1 MYNDIVTLE
10 SYNTNINRKK
20 GIQMKLTISK
30 KMWFGF
36 SAVLLLLVITS
47 IITQIG
53 TSMLTDRYKELLD
66 DDVAKIDLVEE
77 ITVIQKDM
85 ATAILEF
92 VMFGKREAVDK
103 FDAEIEKGSVAARA
117 LIEKAPD
124 AESMELMKELQTE
137 TVKLFENNNK
147 IIELKSVNK
156 PFEQYAANSSK
167 INAGV
172 LDILAELQQVQEE
185 NLADTRAELE
195 KFEANTSR
203 LLILLTIAAIIIGIL
218 ISYFIGKSI
227 SNPIQKVTKGLEE
240 ISNGNLAV
248 EPIIIKN
255 KDEVGTMAKTFNKMS
270 SDLQQ
275 IVSSVR
281 DSSMQLAA
289 NAEELSASSEESLA
303 SSQMVAKSAEEQM
316 VASEQQVKHMESS
329 MNSME
334 GLKHGVSE
342 IASSNDEMLQATD
355 GVQTLVTKGS
365 SVVSEVANQME
376 TIHTTFTET
385 TEIMKDMAKHS
396 DEIQNITSL
405 ITDISEQTNLLA
417 LNAAIEAARAGE
429 YGKGFAV
436 VAEEV
441 RKLAEQSK
449 NSASEIESMVKLIQ
463 TASGS
468 AVKAITTGGDKV
480 EQGLAKTTESL
491 HVFEEIETSVVDVV
505 NKVELVT
512 SAIGQIQEMANSVTE
527 SAQQVQTIAT
537 HAADSASDTSAATE
551 QQLAANEEISS
562 NAQSLADL
570 AEKLQNEVSHFKI

>member
-1 MYNDIVTLE
+1 
-10 SYNTNINRKK
+10 
-20 GIQMKLTISK
+20 MKLTISR

-36 SAVLLLLVITS
+36 CAVLVLLVITS
-47 IITQIG
+47 ILTQSG
-53 TSMLTDRYKELLD
+53 TTKLTDRYKDLLD
-66 DDVAKIDLVEE
+66 DDITKINLVEE
-77 ITVIQKDM
+77 IIVIQKDM
-85 ATAILEF
+85 STAVLEF
-92 VMFGKREAVDK
+92 VMFGKRDAVDK
-103 FDAEIEKGSVAARA
+103 FDAEIEKGMTAARA
-117 LIEKAPD
+117 LIEKSTD
-124 AESMELMKELQTE
+124 AESVKLMKDLQTE
-137 TVKLFENNNK
+137 TEKLFENNNK
-147 IIELKSVNK
+147 IIELKTANK
-156 PFEQYAANSSK
+156 PFEEYAEKSSEL
-167 INAGV
+167 NEGV
-172 LDILAELQQVQEE
+172 LSILAEIKKIQED
-185 NLADTRAELE
+185 NMADTRAELE
-195 KFEANTSR
+195 DYEDKT
-203 LLILLTIAAIIIGIL
+203 TIALSIITVLAIVVGIL
-218 ISYFIGKSI
+218 ISYFIGRSI
-227 SNPIQKVTKGLEE
+227 SKPIQKVTAGLEE
-240 ISNGNLAV
+240 IAKGNLAI

-255 KDEVGTMAKTFNKMS
+255 RDEVGVMATTFNKMS
-270 SDLQQ
+270 NDLQQ

-316 VASEQQVKHMESS
+316 IASEQQVNHMESS
-329 MNSME
+329 MSSM
-334 GLKHGVSE
+334 GALQQGVSE
-342 IASSNDEMLQATD
+342 IAYSNDEMLQATD
-355 GVQTLVTKGS
+355 GVKILVTKGS
-365 SVVSEVANQME
+365 SVVSEVADQME

-385 TEIMKDMAKHS
+385 TEIMKNMAKHS

-449 NSASEIESMVKLIQ
+449 NSASEIESMVQLIH

-491 HVFEEIETSVVDVV
+491 NVFNEIETSVGVV
-505 NKVELVT
+505 VQKVELVST
-512 SAIGQIQEMANSVTE
+512 AIGQIQEMANSVTE
-527 SAQQVQTIAT
+527 SAGKVQTLAT
-537 HAADSASDTSAATE
+537 QAADGASDTSAATE

-570 AEKLQNEVSHFKI
+570 AEKLQNEVSHFKL

>member
-1 MYNDIVTLE
+1 MM
-10 SYNTNINRKK
+10 KK
-20 GIQMKLTISK
+20 NMKLSIGK

-36 SAVLLLLVITS
+36 SAILLLLVITS
-47 IITQIG
+47 ALTQSG
-53 TSMLTDRYKELLD
+53 TTKLTDRYKDILD
-66 DDVAKIDLVEE
+66 DDMTKINLVDE
-77 ITVIQKDM
+77 IIVIQKDM
-85 ATAILEF
+85 ATAVLEF
-92 VMFGKREAVDK
+92 VMFGSKDAVDK

-117 LIEKAPD
+117 LIEKATD
-124 AESMELMKELQTE
+124 AESVILMKDLQTE

-147 IIELKSVNK
+147 IIELKSANK
-156 PFEQYAANSSK
+156 PFEEYAAKSSE
-167 INAGV
+167 INANV
-172 LDILAELQQVQEE
+172 LVILAEIKQIQEE

-195 KFEANTSR
+195 EYEGKTAIALIIITIIAIIVG
-203 LLILLTIAAIIIGIL
+203 ILL
-218 ISYFIGKSI
+218 SYFIGKSI
-227 SNPIQKVTKGLEE
+227 SNPIQKVTTGLEE
-240 ISNGNLAV
+240 IANGNLAV
-248 EPIIIKN
+248 DPIVIKN
-255 KDEVGTMAKTFNKMS
+255 RDEVGVMATTFNKMS

-275 IVSSVR
+275 IVTSVR

-316 VASEQQVKHMESS
+316 VASEQQVKHMVSS

-334 GLKHGVSE
+334 GLQHGVSE

-355 GVQTLVTKGS
+355 GVKMLVTKGS

-385 TEIMKDMAKHS
+385 TEIMKNMAKHS

-449 NSASEIESMVKLIQ
+449 NSASEIESMVQLIQ
-463 TASGS
+463 SASGS
-468 AVKAITTGGDKV
+468 AVKAITNGGDKV
-480 EQGLAKTTESL
+480 EQGLAKTNESL
-491 HVFEEIETSVVDVV
+491 NVFSEIETGVGEVVLKVQSV
-505 NKVELVT
+505 
-512 SAIGQIQEMANSVTE
+512 SAAIGQIQDMANSVTE

-551 QQLAANEEISS
+551 EQLAANEEITA

-570 AEKLQNEVSHFKI
+570 AEKLQNEVSHFKL

>member
-1 MYNDIVTLE
+1 
-10 SYNTNINRKK
+10 
-20 GIQMKLTISK
+20 MKLTISR

-36 SAVLLLLVITS
+36 CAVLVLLVITS
-47 IITQIG
+47 ILTQSG
-53 TSMLTDRYKELLD
+53 TTKLTDRYKDLLD
-66 DDVAKIDLVEE
+66 DDITKINLVEE
-77 ITVIQKDM
+77 IIVIQKDM
-85 ATAILEF
+85 STAVLEF
-92 VMFGKREAVDK
+92 VMFGKRDAVDK
-103 FDAEIEKGSVAARA
+103 FDAEIEKGMTAARA
-117 LIEKAPD
+117 LIEKSTD
-124 AESMELMKELQTE
+124 AESVKLMKDLQTE
-137 TVKLFENNNK
+137 TEKLFENNNK
-147 IIELKSVNK
+147 IIELKTANK
-156 PFEQYAANSSK
+156 PFEEYAEKSSEL
-167 INAGV
+167 NEGV
-172 LDILAELQQVQEE
+172 LSILAEIKKIQED
-185 NLADTRAELE
+185 NMADTRAELE
-195 KFEANTSR
+195 DYEDKT
-203 LLILLTIAAIIIGIL
+203 TIALSIITVLAIVVGIL
-218 ISYFIGKSI
+218 ISYFIGRSI
-227 SNPIQKVTKGLEE
+227 SKPIQKVTVGLEE
-240 ISNGNLAV
+240 IAKGNLAI

-255 KDEVGTMAKTFNKMS
+255 RDEVGVMATTFNKMS
-270 SDLQQ
+270 NDLQQ

-316 VASEQQVKHMESS
+316 IASEQQVNHMESS
-329 MNSME
+329 MSSM
-334 GLKHGVSE
+334 GALQKGVSE
-342 IASSNDEMLQATD
+342 IAYSNDEMLQATD
-355 GVQTLVTKGS
+355 GVKILVTKGS
-365 SVVSEVANQME
+365 SVVSEVAGQME

-385 TEIMKDMAKHS
+385 TEIMKNMAKHS

-449 NSASEIESMVKLIQ
+449 NSASEIESMVQLIH

-491 HVFEEIETSVVDVV
+491 NVFNEIETSVGVV
-505 NKVELVT
+505 VQKVELVST
-512 SAIGQIQEMANSVTE
+512 AIGQIQEMANSVTE
-527 SAQQVQTIAT
+527 SAGKVQTLAT
-537 HAADSASDTSAATE
+537 QAADGASDTSAATE

-570 AEKLQNEVSHFKI
+570 AEKLQNEVSHFKL

>member
-10 SYNTNINRKK
+10 SNNNLIYRKK
-20 GIQMKLTISK
+20 GIHMKLTISK

-53 TSMLTDRYKELLD
+53 TDKLTDRYKDLLD
-66 DDVAKIDLVEE
+66 DDIAKIDLVEE

-85 ATAILEF
+85 ATAVLEF
-92 VMFGKREAVDK
+92 VMFGKTEAVDK

-137 TVKLFENNNK
+137 TEKLFENNNK
-147 IIELKSVNK
+147 IIELKKANK
-156 PFEQYAANSSK
+156 PFEQYAANSSE

-172 LDILAELQQVQEE
+172 HVILTELQQVQEG
-185 NLADTRAELE
+185 NLADTRAELD
-195 KFEANTSR
+195 KFEANTSK
-203 LLILLTIAAIIIGIL
+203 LLIILTIVAIIIGIL

-227 SNPIQKVTKGLEE
+227 SKPIQRVTTGLEE
-240 ISNGNLAV
+240 IAKGNLAV

-255 KDEVGTMAKTFNKMS
+255 RDEVGTMAKTFNKMS

-303 SSQMVAKSAEEQM
+303 SSQRVAKSAEEQM

-329 MNSME
+329 MHSME

-342 IASSNDEMLQATD
+342 IASSNDQMLQATD
-355 GVQTLVTKGS
+355 SVQTLVTKGS
-365 SVVSEVANQME
+365 SVVSEVADQME

-385 TEIMKDMAKHS
+385 TEIMKNMAKHS

-449 NSASEIESMVKLIQ
+449 NSASEIESMVQLIQ
-463 TASGS
+463 SASGS

-491 HVFEEIETSVVDVV
+491 HVFQEIETSVVDVV

-512 SAIGQIQEMANSVTE
+512 SAIGQIQEMANSVTD

-570 AEKLQNEVSHFKI
+570 AEQLQNEVSHFKL

>member
-1 MYNDIVTLE
+1 
-10 SYNTNINRKK
+10 
-20 GIQMKLTISK
+20 MKLTISK

-47 IITQIG
+47 ITTQIG
-53 TSMLTDRYKELLD
+53 TAKLTDRYKDLLD
-66 DDVAKIDLVEE
+66 EDVAKIDLVEE

-103 FDAEIEKGSVAARA
+103 FDAEIENGSVAARA
-117 LIEKAPD
+117 LIEKATD
-124 AESMELMKELQTE
+124 AESMALMKELQTE

-147 IIELKSVNK
+147 IIELKTANQ
-156 PFEQYAANSSK
+156 PFEQYAANSSA
-167 INAGV
+167 INAEV
-172 LDILAELQQVQEE
+172 LDILAELQQVQEG
-185 NLADTRAELE
+185 NLADTRADLE
-195 KFEANTSR
+195 KFEANTSK
-203 LLILLTIAAIIIGIL
+203 LLIILTIAAIIIGIL

-227 SNPIQKVTKGLEE
+227 SKPIQRVTNGLEE
-240 ISNGNLAV
+240 ISKGNLAV

-255 KDEVGTMAKTFNKMS
+255 RDEVGIMAKTFNKMS

-329 MNSME
+329 MNSMA
-334 GLKHGVSE
+334 GLKQGVSE

-365 SVVSEVANQME
+365 SVVSEVADQME

-385 TEIMKDMAKHS
+385 TEIMKNMAKHS

-449 NSASEIESMVKLIQ
+449 NSASEIESMVQLIQ
-463 TASGS
+463 SASGS

-491 HVFEEIETSVVDVV
+491 HVFQEIETSVVDVV

-512 SAIGQIQEMANSVTE
+512 SAIGQIQEMANSVTD

-570 AEKLQNEVSHFKI
+570 AERLQNEVSHFKL

>member
-10 SYNTNINRKK
+10 LYENNGYRKK
-20 GIQMKLTISK
+20 GIYMKLTISK

-36 SAVLLLLVITS
+36 SAVLLLLVLTS
-47 IITQIG
+47 VITQYG
-53 TSMLTDRYKELLD
+53 TKTLTSEYKDILND
-66 DDVAKIDLVEE
+66 DMAKIDLVEE

-85 ATAILEF
+85 ATAVLEF

-103 FDAEIEKGSVAARA
+103 FDAEIEKGSIAARA
-117 LIEKAPD
+117 LIEKATD
-124 AESMELMKELQTE
+124 AESVKLMKDLQTE
-137 TVKLFENNNK
+137 TVMLFENNNK
-147 IIELKSVNK
+147 IIELKSANK
-156 PFEQYAANSSK
+156 PFEQYAAKSSE
-167 INAGV
+167 INTGV
-172 LDILAELQQVQEE
+172 LGILAELQQIQEE
-185 NLADTRAELE
+185 NLADTIVELD
-195 KFEANTSR
+195 KREANTSK
-203 LLILLTIAAIIIGIL
+203 LLIIITILAIISGIL

-227 SNPIQKVTKGLEE
+227 SKPIQKVTAGLEE
-240 ISNGNLAV
+240 IAKGNLAV

-255 KDEVGTMAKTFNKMS
+255 KDEVGVMATTFNKMS
-270 SDLQQ
+270 NDLQQ

-316 VASEQQVKHMESS
+316 IASEEQVKHLDSS
-329 MNSME
+329 MDSME
-334 GLKHGVSE
+334 GLQQGVSE
-342 IASSNDEMLQATD
+342 IASSNDEMLQATA
-355 GVQTLVTKGS
+355 GVKTLVTKGS
-365 SVVSEVANQME
+365 SVVSEVADQME

-385 TEIMKDMAKHS
+385 TEIMKNMAKHS

-449 NSASEIESMVKLIQ
+449 NSASEIESMVQLIQ
-463 TASGS
+463 SASGS

-491 HVFEEIETSVVDVV
+491 NVFNEIETSVEDVV
-505 NKVELVT
+505 QKVELVS
-512 SAIGQIQEMANSVTE
+512 SAIGQIQEMAHSVTE
-527 SAQQVQTIAT
+527 SAGKVQTIAA
-537 HAADSASDTSAATE
+537 HAADGASDTSAATE

-570 AEKLQNEVSHFKI
+570 AEKLQNKVSHFNL